1 MDIARQL
8 SIGSSPVYRI
18 GIELGLW
25 KRNPHGRKAAATTG
39 RCSYLQLR
47 ANALG
52 RKDAALACGIHPRN
66 AADIDKGVIK
76 LSTGR
81 VPFVPAGPDVALYN
95 RLMQVI
101 EYVDGRQAVPVQV
114 IPQQRI
120 DRRISSRYLSVEE
133 RELIFDLDRQGK
145 GVREIARR
153 LARSAG
159 TISKELKRNR
169 DEFGVYLPTYAHRKS
184 VLRRFR
190 PKKRKIDANPRLRT
204 VVWAMVKD
212 RYSPEQI
219 SGRLRS
225 CYPGDETMYVC
236 PETIYQSLYF
246 QAKGELKKEVAA
258 ALRRGHA
265 QRRPRG
271 TRSARK
277 RFVDPMV
284 MISDRPAEVD
294 DRGSTRSLGR
304 RPHSRRG

>member
-101 EYVDGRQAVPVQV
+101 G
-114 IPQQRI
+114 
-120 DRRISSRYLSVEE
+120 
-133 RELIFDLDRQGK
+133 G
-145 GVREIARR
+145 
-153 LARSAG
+153 
-159 TISKELKRNR
+159 
-169 DEFGVYLPTYAHRKS
+169 
-184 VLRRFR
+184 
-190 PKKRKIDANPRLRT
+190 
-204 VVWAMVKD
+204 
-212 RYSPEQI
+212 
-219 SGRLRS
+219 
-225 CYPGDETMYVC
+225 
-236 PETIYQSLYF
+236 
-246 QAKGELKKEVAA
+246 
-258 ALRRGHA
+258 
-265 QRRPRG
+265 
-271 TRSARK
+271 
-277 RFVDPMV
+277 
-284 MISDRPAEVD
+284 
-294 DRGSTRSLGR
+294 
-304 RPHSRRG
+304 

>member
-1 MDIARQL
+1 MHANPDSRKWERGA
-8 SIGSSPVYRI
+8 PVE
-18 GIELGLW
+18 G
-25 KRNPHGRKAAATTG
+25 
-39 RCSYLQLR
+39 
-47 ANALG
+47 
-52 RKDAALACGIHPRN
+52 
-66 AADIDKGVIK
+66 
-76 LSTGR
+76 
-81 VPFVPAGPDVALYN
+81 
-95 RLMQVI
+95 
-101 EYVDGRQAVPVQV
+101 VDGKW
-114 IPQQRI
+114 I
-120 DRRISSRYLSVEE
+120 
-133 RELIFDLDRQGK
+133 GTH
-145 GVREIARR
+145 RR
-153 LARSAG
+153 LPL

-169 DEFGVYLPTYAHRKS
+169 DEFGVYLPTHAHRKS

-190 PKKRKIDANPRLRT
+190 PKRRKIDANPRLRT

-246 QAKGELKKEVAA
+246 QAKGELKKEVTA

-284 MISDRPAEVD
+284 VISDRPAEVD